1 METMDHTHVF
11 RAAVAESKDSLG
23 HCLVITPTY
32 NEAPNIERLIAEVL
46 AQSPKFDIL
55 VVDDNSP
62 DGTGDLVEAMS
73 QMTNRVRLLRRPGK
87 MGLGTAYVDGFKY
100 GLQQGYSFFIQMDA
114 DFSHRPVY
122 LPQLLA
128 IAERSTD
135 VVLGSRNVPGG
146 QVENWSRQRELI
158 SKGGSAYAR
167 LVLGMPVMDCTG
179 GFKCFRARAL
189 QQIDLNSI
197 RSNGYAFQV
206 EMNYRC
212 YQAGLRMC
220 ELPIIFPDR
229 VAGKSKMSMHIVL
242 EAALMV
248 LKLRFSEA
256 VQPREVIAPVPSAK
270 QMVD

>member
-1 METMDHTHVF
+1 MDHTHVF
-11 RAAVAESKDSLG
+11 LAALSESKSSRG

-32 NEAPNIERLIAEVL
+32 NEALNIERLIAEVL
-46 AQSPKFDIL
+46 AQSPKLDIL

-62 DGTGDLVEAMS
+62 DGTGDLVEAMA
-73 QMTNRVRLLRRPGK
+73 QKTDRVRLMRRPGK
-87 MGLGTAYVDGFKY
+87 LGLGTAYVDGFKY
-100 GLQQGYSFFIQMDA
+100 GLQQGYNFFIQMDA

-122 LPQLLA
+122 LPQMLA

-146 QVENWSRQRELI
+146 RVENWSKRRELI

-179 GFKCFRARAL
+179 GFKCFRARAF
-189 QQIDLNSI
+189 QHIDLENI

-212 YQAGLRMC
+212 VQAGLRMC

-229 VAGKSKMSMHIVL
+229 VAGASKMSMRIVL
-242 EAALMV
+242 EAATMV
-248 LKLRFSEA
+248 LKLRLSEA
-256 VQPREVIAPVPSAK
+256 FSPTPVITPVGSAK
-270 QMVD
+270 QMAE